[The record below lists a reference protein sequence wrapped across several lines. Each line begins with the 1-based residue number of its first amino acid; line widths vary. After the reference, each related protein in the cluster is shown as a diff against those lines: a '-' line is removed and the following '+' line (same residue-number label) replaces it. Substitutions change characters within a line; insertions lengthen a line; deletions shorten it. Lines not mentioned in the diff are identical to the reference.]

1 MNKIHSKAAAVCA
14 AALMLLYLAAA
25 FWRLGCGYAPETGWE
40 SSEKGKEILLDFGED
55 ISFAG
60 FAYYL
65 GNYENRVFHVE
76 AGSLLPSESG
86 STARQQPGAEDTSF
100 QDGGHQPGAEDMPFQ
115 DKVRQPDTENI
126 HPQNEIQWQDVGM
139 AEMAQVYQWGAYEM
153 PARCRYVR
161 LTTEK
166 VFTDLK
172 ELVFLDRD
180 GEQVRPVNEEE
191 YPELFDEADMYPGYQ
206 SFRHGTV
213 FDEPVFARTAY
224 EYLHGIRSYEDT
236 HPPLGKLLISVGIA
250 VFGMNPFGW
259 RFMGA
264 AAGAAMLAVL
274 WAFGRRLFKNPWISL
289 FVTTLFA
296 ADFLHFSHTRLAQ
309 VDSFLVL
316 FIMGMYYFML
326 RYMEELEEWST
337 DAFKASSAGS
347 GSGIAAPAK
356 NMGKR
361 LRHWLMLSGIC
372 MGCAVSCKWS
382 GFYAAAGL
390 AVLWAGSTFRAWK
403 TWAAAGKPQ
412 EAAGKP
418 REAAGEI
425 QEAGGRGVSGKMFLG
440 ICAWCVLVFIVV
452 PAVIYTASYIPYV
465 AVDPELGFFQRVIN
479 NQRNMFLYHSGMTP
493 EHPYASKWYQWPLI
507 IKPMVYYQVKLGSV
521 QECIILLGNPFL
533 WWSGIGAFFACLYQ
547 VLEKQSRKGYFLLV
561 MFLAPL
567 IPWMLVPRSS
577 FLYHY
582 FPCLPPLALMLGLAA
597 ERMGR
602 KGTIALGVLAA
613 GAVVLFA
620 VYYPVLSGYP
630 AAQEY
635 LGRLT
640 GWLPWW
646 SWLS

>member
-76 AGSLLPSESG
+76 AGIPSSPENG
-86 STARQQPGAEDTSF
+86 STAVQPGREIMHS
-100 QDGGHQPGAEDMPFQ
+100 
-115 DKVRQPDTENI
+115 
-126 HPQNEIQWQDVGM
+126 QNEIQWQDVGM
-139 AEMAQVYQWGAYEM
+139 AEMDQVYQWGAYEM

-172 ELVFLDRD
+172 ELVFLDRH
-180 GEQVRPVNEEE
+180 GEQVRPVNTEE

-326 RYMEELEEWST
+326 WYMEELEEWST
-337 DAFKASSAGS
+337 DAFKTSSAGS
-347 GSGIAAPAK
+347 GSGIAALAK
-356 NMGKR
+356 NTGKR

-390 AVLWAGSTFRAWK
+390 AILWAGSTFRAWK
-403 TWAAAGKPQ
+403 TWAAAEKTHRGAEKTQ
-412 EAAGKP
+412 
-418 REAAGEI
+418 
-425 QEAGGRGVSGKMFLG
+425 GGAGKMFLG

-479 NQRNMFLYHSGMTP
+479 NQRNMFLYHSGMTL

-533 WWSGIGAFFACLYQ
+533 WWSGIGAFFFCLYQ
-547 VLEKQSRKGYFLLV
+547 VLEKRSRKGCFLLV

-602 KGTIALGVLAA
+602 KGTVALGVLTA